1 MPITIT
7 IHGESA
13 RQVLAELRAFSSG
26 MADMSSAQTS
36 ELQEQTDLACTA
48 SLTKSLIEQPQEAPQ
63 LTS

>member
-13 RQVLAELRAFSSG
+13 RQVLAELRTFASG

-36 ELQEQTDLACTA
+36 ELQEQTDLACTTP
-48 SLTKSLIEQPQEAPQ
+48 LTKSLIEQPQEAPQ